1 MGIQAKNPN
10 EDDEGNGLGV
20 GGEPIDEAFDG
31 GQGAPLLTSHGHRPR
46 GGGGGGWW
54 SGCTAVHR
62 RRPCGWAKPSPST
75 ASDFGVLV
83 VHREE
88 LHDEDAEVAFLE
100 VGGSSIALIAP
111 TSADSPYREFLDEGG
126 PGLHHVAYRVDDCA
140 QVLADLA
147 DAGHELLDEEPRPG
161 PQGSKVAFVHP
172 DAAFGVLVQLVE
184 R

>member
-10 EDDEGNGLGV
+10 EDDEGDGLGV

-31 GQGAPLLTSHGHRPR
+31 GQGAPLLTAVDHVAVVVEDLGEAIAEHRER
-46 GGGGGGWW
+46 
-54 SGCTAVHR
+54 
-62 RRPCGWAKPSPST
+62 
-75 ASDFGVLV
+75 FGVLV
-83 VHREE
+83 VHRED

-111 TSADSPYREFLDEGG
+111 TSAESPYREFLDEGG

-140 QVLADLA
+140 QVLAGLA
-147 DAGHELLDEEPRPG
+147 EAGHELLDEEPRPG

-172 DAAFGVLVQLVE
+172 DAAFGVLIQLVE

>member
-31 GQGAPLLTSHGHRPR
+31 GQGAPLF
-46 GGGGGGWW
+46 
-54 SGCTAVHR
+54 TAVDHVAVVVEDLAEAIAEHR
-62 RRPCGWAKPSPST
+62 ER
-75 ASDFGVLV
+75 FGVLV
-83 VHREE
+83 VHRED
-88 LHDEDAEVAFLE
+88 LFDEGAEVAFLE

-111 TSADSPYREFLDEGG
+111 LAADSPYREFLDEGG
-126 PGLHHVAYRVDDCA
+126 PGLHHVAYQVEDCA

-161 PQGSKVAFVHP
+161 PRGTQVAFVHP

>member
-31 GQGAPLLTSHGHRPR
+31 GQGAPLLTAVDHVAVVVEDLGEAIAEHRER
-46 GGGGGGWW
+46 
-54 SGCTAVHR
+54 
-62 RRPCGWAKPSPST
+62 
-75 ASDFGVLV
+75 FGVLV
-83 VHREE
+83 VHRED

-111 TSADSPYREFLDEGG
+111 TSAESPYREFLDEGG

-140 QVLADLA
+140 QVLAELA